1 MQLFI
6 SEKVSPEKQRLRL
19 KKEVEDL
26 AVYLDV
32 IQDIQRTQSLELH
45 FWLAEIRKAVTVV
58 DKHLVVLTADQ
69 SDGLD
74 DTARDFHIH
83 QVHYEQQKIVE
94 IYNDI
99 EGSME
104 VFDTE
109 QKHHVLKIVADI
121 STAVEQL
128 IPV

>member
-6 SEKVSPEKQRLRL
+6 PEKVSPEKQRLQL

-104 VFDTE
+104 VFDT
-109 QKHHVLKIVADI
+109 
-121 STAVEQL
+121 
-128 IPV
+128 